1 MIPGGLNGNKSWSSF
16 QLVGDHDR
24 GGGALARTGSGGEG
38 GAGHGGGGTLGMVH
52 IAWPGQVRDTAGG
65 LDTSCATCEG
75 LQLQIAG
82 ILQAVVIGQRGL
94 CSC

>member
-1 MIPGGLNGNKSWSSF
+1 
-16 QLVGDHDR
+16 
-24 GGGALARTGSGGEG
+24 
-38 GAGHGGGGTLGMVH
+38 MVH